1 MTTAPRFFAV
11 SNLSVGYGKRPVCTD
26 VSFSVDAGAIL
37 LMLGHNGAG
46 KSTLV
51 KSLFGLIRPRAGHV
65 RLAGEEIAGRDPREN
80 VLQGFAFV
88 PQGHPVFSRL
98 TVEENLRLG
107 GFVLNDKARVQA
119 EMDKVYALFPVL
131 AARRRQ
137 SAGTL
142 SGGQQQ
148 MLAIG
153 MALVLSP
160 RLLILDEPSIGL
172 APSLVGS
179 VMESVAAIRDA
190 LGTAILLV
198 EQNVEKSL
206 PIANSVMILR
216 TGRVVY
222 AGAPEPLTDRRRLI
236 EYF

>member
-1 MTTAPRFFAV
+1 
-11 SNLSVGYGKRPVCTD
+11 
-26 VSFSVDAGAIL
+26 
-37 LMLGHNGAG
+37 
-46 KSTLV
+46 
-51 KSLFGLIRPRAGHV
+51 
-65 RLAGEEIAGRDPREN
+65 
-80 VLQGFAFV
+80 
-88 PQGHPVFSRL
+88 
-98 TVEENLRLG
+98 
-107 GFVLNDKARVQA
+107 
-119 EMDKVYALFPVL
+119 
-131 AARRRQ
+131 
-137 SAGTL
+137 
-142 SGGQQQ
+142 